1 MIRHLVVYITLIK
14 CDNVTIKYKK
24 NITYLKN
31 IQMEYISIPK
41 YIN

>member
-14 CDNVTIKYKK
+14 CDIVTIKYKK